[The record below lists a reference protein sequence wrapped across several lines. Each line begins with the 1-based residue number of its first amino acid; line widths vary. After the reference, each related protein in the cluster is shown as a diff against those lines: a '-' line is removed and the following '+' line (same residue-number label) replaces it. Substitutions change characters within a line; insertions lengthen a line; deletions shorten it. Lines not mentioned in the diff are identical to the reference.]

1 MNVFEIEQYINNLES
16 EGKDFFSIS
25 EKQNTS
31 RIGFINRFGFLK
43 IIVFSFVDF
52 IMLLAKVTF
61 DKEYAVKMNFVFI
74 GKHFCTLEKGKYQSR
89 FVKSVLSENIV
100 FINHGKE
107 HYINSIDDR
116 KVYNVGVLVK
126 IVGFILYKKKNNNVK
141 NFMSHTFINNFILG
155 KLTNTNVFTLCHY
168 DANGL
173 SLIFSKYRPQFK
185 LIEIQHG
192 SIINFYP
199 YQKPVNFNIID
210 MFYVRNL
217 KTIVFLKTHLAKKYL
232 ANYELIPYA
241 KNNLIK
247 KEGTHILYAS
257 TIETNGFH
265 SNFISFLK
273 NQELNNLNLI
283 IRLHP
288 REKDN
293 KSIFETEIKKHNLSY
308 RFDDSKNWLES
319 NDIKNLIVISPWS
332 SVIEEAVDNQYKTI
346 IIDEIGRKRFADL
359 IDNKIC
365 FYSKNL
371 YEVLSTSIFC

>member
-1 MNVFEIEQYINNLES
+1 MNLFEIEQYINNLES
-16 EGKDFFSIS
+16 DSKYFFSIS

-31 RIGFINRFGFLK
+31 RIGFINRFRFLK
-43 IIVFSFVDF
+43 IVIFSFFDF
-52 IMLLAKVTF
+52 IMLLAKITI

-74 GKHFCTLEKGKYQSR
+74 GNHFCILEKGKYQSR
-89 FVKSVLSENIV
+89 FVKTVLSENIV
-100 FINHGKE
+100 FVNHGKE
-107 HYINSIDDR
+107 HYINCIDDR
-116 KVYNVGVLVK
+116 KVYNVGILVK
-126 IVGFILYKKKNNNVK
+126 IVGLILYKKKNNNTK
-141 NFMSHTFINNFILG
+141 NFMSHTFINNFILR

-173 SLIFSKYRPQFK
+173 SLVFSKYRTQFK

-217 KTIVFLKTHLAKKYL
+217 KTIVFLKSHLARNYE
-232 ANYELIPYA
+232 ANYELIPCVKA
-241 KNNLIK
+241 SLIK

-265 SNFISFLK
+265 PNFISFLE
-273 NQELNNLNLI
+273 NQESNNLNLI

-288 REKDN
+288 REKEN
-293 KSIFETEIKKHNLSY
+293 KSIFENEIKKHNLSY
-308 RFDDSKNWLES
+308 SFDDSKNWLES
-319 NDIKNLIVISPWS
+319 NDIENLIVVSPWS
-332 SVIEEAVDNQYKTI
+332 SIIEEAVDNQYKTI
-346 IIDEIGRKRFADL
+346 IIDEIGRKRFVDL

-365 FYSKNL
+365 FFTENL
-371 YEVLSTSIFC
+371 NEVNFC